1 MIAFLTYLILF
12 LVPLIVIPGISLR
25 FEPPKVLLA
34 EFLIE
39 VLVVYVITTGKFSLK
54 KASKVLVGIVGG
66 LFLLSLFHLIISP
79 TQQNLFGN
87 IFRLQGTILFWHFL
101 ALVLVT
107 QNTYFKLKER
117 YIYLSAFIAVCLGS
131 LVFGV
136 NRAGRLIGSLG
147 EPNALGAVIIL
158 IFPFVFLSFKNIW
171 VRLSVLIS
179 AIGVI
184 NYSESKSALVAL
196 VLELLFLGIIK
207 IFKGKYLVATISCL
221 IILGFSLTLP
231 ILERD
236 YFLKNNT
243 DPFDFRLEDRAEIWQ
258 IALNAGLHSP
268 IFGSGIDSIQ
278 SQIHETAQDLNLNS
292 QYSIIDSS
300 HNLLLDYWIWGGFIG
315 LFSISSLIVLTL
327 KNLIKQKALFETT
340 IFIGLLS
347 VLLFN
352 PTTVTILIA
361 FWWIIGRSFAKSEN
375 I

>member
-158 IFPFVFLSFKNIW
+158 IFPFVFLSLKNIW

-243 DPFDFRLEDRAEIWQ
+243 DPFNFRLEDRAEIWQ
-258 IALNAGLHSP
+258 IALNTGLHSP

-315 LFSISSLIVLTL
+315 LFLMSTLIVLTL
-327 KNLIKQKALFETT
+327 KNLIKQKALLEMI
-340 IFIGLLS
+340 IFIGLLT

-352 PTTVTILIA
+352 PTTVSILVA

>member
-12 LVPLIVIPGISLR
+12 LVPLIVIPVISLR
-25 FEPPKVLLA
+25 FEPPKVLLT

-54 KASKVLVGIVGG
+54 KASKVLVGVVGG

-315 LFSISSLIVLTL
+315 LFLMSTLIVLTL
-327 KNLIKQKALFETT
+327 KNLIKQKALLEMI
-340 IFIGLLS
+340 IFIGLLT

-352 PTTVTILIA
+352 PTTVSILVA